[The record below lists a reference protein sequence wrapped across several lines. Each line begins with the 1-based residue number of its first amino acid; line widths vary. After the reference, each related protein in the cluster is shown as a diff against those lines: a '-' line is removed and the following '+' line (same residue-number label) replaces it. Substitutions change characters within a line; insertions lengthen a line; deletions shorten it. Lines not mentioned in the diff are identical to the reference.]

1 MARRKARN
9 PADNPILSPLS
20 TGDGMDLNQEV
31 SGDPANDTP
40 VVPDRDINE
49 PQEPDEGAEMSDAQ
63 VPATTDDV
71 MTPAELSHE
80 MASDY
85 ETAKARLRD
94 IARQSLEAEDQ
105 GDNLML
111 RMCNAAYKLHS
122 LAEHHPE
129 LAARIEQEC
138 KANNL
143 DQSPDHANETT
154 RLVRLVMMQDNDL
167 KKQLEDR
174 DQRTYWKQRLN
185 EMANTVKLL
194 NHQLT
199 GSDDPKALP
208 PPPEAIP
215 DDALDVL
222 VEAVGGR
229 TKAFR
234 EGRKVGK
241 EPVGRYIELRDN
253 SVHRLSEPV
262 MPEVGERPKV
272 KREIDPD
279 KPTAKEQEALSH
291 IIEMRKEIK
300 TEGVYVMVLTVGP
313 EKLSTRKI
321 NAGVEPRM
329 LVQTSRIRRVTPEE
343 LYRRA
348 ISYDVIDEAA
358 PDEEVQLYH
367 RLAKVG
373 RNRVRS
379 GGEEV

>member
-1 MARRKARN
+1 MARRKVRD
-9 PADNPILSPLS
+9 PADNPIRAPEV
-20 TGDGMDLNQEV
+20 TGDDVDLGIDITAE
-31 SGDPANDTP
+31 PANDTP
-40 VVPDRDINE
+40 KVADRDINGTA
-49 PQEPDEGAEMSDAQ
+49 EPDQGADMSDSQ
-63 VPATTDDV
+63 LPTTTEEIS
-71 MTPAELSHE
+71 TPAELSAE

-85 ETAKARLRD
+85 ETAKERLRD
-94 IARQSLEAEDQ
+94 IARQSLDAEDQ
-105 GDNLML
+105 GDNMML
-111 RMCNAAYKLHS
+111 RMCSAAYKLHS
-122 LAEHHPE
+122 LAAHHPE

-138 KANNL
+138 LEHNL
-143 DQSPDHANETT
+143 PQTIEHANETT
-154 RLVRLVMMQDNDL
+154 RLVRLVMMQDEDL
-167 KKQLEDR
+167 KKKLEDR

-215 DDALDVL
+215 DNALDVL
-222 VEAVGGR
+222 VKAVGNP
-229 TKAFR
+229 TAAFR

-241 EPVGRYIELRDN
+241 QPVARFIEIRDN
-253 SVHRLSEPV
+253 AAHRLSEPV
-262 MPEVGERPKV
+262 MPEAGERPKV

-291 IIEMRKEIK
+291 IIEMRKEALA
-300 TEGVYVMVLTVGP
+300 EGVYVMVLTVGP

-321 NAGVEPRM
+321 NEGVEPRI
-329 LVQTSRIRRVTPEE
+329 LVQTSRIRQVTPEE

-379 GGEEV
+379 GGEEA